1 MSINLVSGKTTV
13 CGVIGDPIEHTMS
26 PIMHNAAFKKLGLDY
41 IYLPF
46 NVKREDLSRA
56 VDGMR
61 ALNIRGLNVTIPHKV
76 SLIPLLD
83 KLEPLAERIGA
94 VNTIINDGGI
104 LTGYNTDG
112 YGALQALL
120 DKGVVPEA
128 KNVVILGAGGASR
141 AISFVLAER
150 GANLIILNRQLELDW
165 AEELAQQISQVFKKA
180 RALELSEE
188 NLANAL
194 EGADIL
200 INATSVGM
208 TPEINNTP
216 LPARLLSPGLIV
228 FDIVYNPRRTR
239 LIKEAELAGNQTVSG
254 LDMLVWQGALAFE
267 KWTGQQAPIELMKR
281 EVIKVIEGF
290 ED

>member
-1 MSINLVSGKTTV
+1 MSTNWVSGKTTV
-13 CGVIGDPIEHTMS
+13 CGVIGNPIEHTMS
-26 PIMHNAAFKKLGLDY
+26 PIIHNAAYGKLGLDY
-41 IYLPF
+41 IYVPF
-46 NVKREDLSRA
+46 NVKKEDLSRA
-56 VDGMR
+56 VDSMR

-76 SLIPLLD
+76 SIIPLLD
-83 KLEPLAERIGA
+83 KLEPLAEKIGA
-94 VNTIINDGGI
+94 VNTIINDDGI
-104 LTGYNTDG
+104 LTGHNTDG

-120 DKGVVPEA
+120 DKGVAPEA
-128 KNVVILGAGGASR
+128 KNVVILGAGGASK
-141 AISFVLAER
+141 AISFVLAEQ
-150 GANLIILNRQLELDW
+150 GANLTILNRQLELDW
-165 AEELAQQISQVFKKA
+165 AMELAKQISQVFNTA
-180 RALELSEE
+180 RALELNEE
-188 NLANAL
+188 NLASAL
-194 EGADIL
+194 ERADII

-216 LPARLLSPGLIV
+216 LPVSLLRPGLIV

-281 EVIKVIEGF
+281 EVTKVMEGF